1 MSAVVVGLVL
11 SVCVLVATT
20 PWAARRPIRPRRRAD
35 DGRPGSA
42 VRVRPGV
49 DGAHDAGR
57 ARATPWAGG
66 GRGPGW
72 GRELLPWRRRH
83 GPPGSGSDL
92 DPAFVLELCAA
103 AVRGGAP
110 VPTALAVTGRHLGG
124 VDGDA
129 LARAGT
135 ALALGAPWDAAWA
148 GAPPS
153 VAALARAL
161 RGGWDAG
168 ASPGPALRAAA
179 ARLRRERRAHVRA
192 AAGAL
197 GVRLT
202 LPLGTCFLP
211 AFVLLGLVPVVLGL
225 AGDLRG
231 VAP

>member
-1 MSAVVVGLVL
+1 MSAVAAGLVVG
-11 SVCVLVATT
+11 VCTLLAALPWTVGRGCVT
-20 PWAARRPIRPRRRAD
+20 P
-35 DGRPGSA
+35 S
-42 VRVRPGV
+42 
-49 DGAHDAGR
+49 DAGR
-57 ARATPWAGG
+57 RTGRRPGARPWSRPGG
-66 GRGPGW
+66 
-72 GRELLPWRRRH
+72 H
-83 GPPGSGSDL
+83 GPPEGAGDL

-110 VPTALAVTGRHLGG
+110 VPTALTVTGRHLGG
-124 VDGDA
+124 ADGDA

-148 GAPPS
+148 GAPPP
-153 VAALARAL
+153 VASLARAL

-179 ARLRRERRAHVRA
+179 AGLRRERRAHVRA

-202 LPLGTCFLP
+202 LPLGACFLP

-231 VAP
+231 VVP

>member
-1 MSAVVVGLVL
+1 M
-11 SVCVLVATT
+11 
-20 PWAARRPIRPRRRAD
+20 
-35 DGRPGSA
+35 
-42 VRVRPGV
+42 
-49 DGAHDAGR
+49 
-57 ARATPWAGG
+57 
-66 GRGPGW
+66 
-72 GRELLPWRRRH
+72 
-83 GPPGSGSDL
+83 
-92 DPAFVLELCAA
+92 LELCAA

-124 VDGDA
+124 ADGDA

-168 ASPGPALRAAA
+168 ASPRPALRAAA
-179 ARLRRERRAHVRA
+179 AGLRREHRAHVRA

-202 LPLGTCFLP
+202 LPLGACFLP

-225 AGDLRG
+225 AGDLRA
-231 VAP
+231 VVP